1 MLYLL
6 DTNSYIYL
14 LSGAYPYL
22 ASRVAASDAGSIGM
36 SAIVFA
42 ELAIGS
48 ANGKLPPIDV
58 LDDVLAATPLIAFD
72 EAAARAYA
80 RVPFRRARFD
90 RLLAAHAL
98 SLGAVVVT
106 NNEADFADVPD
117 LTIVNWTKA

>member
-1 MLYLL
+1 
-6 DTNSYIYL
+6 
-14 LSGAYPYL
+14 
-22 ASRVAASDAGSIGM
+22 M